1 MNTEVII
8 TILGILS
15 TLITALITGCVW
27 LSKRWREQRKIKH
40 QREIELETLKKKYH
54 TDIETL
60 RAALLAVNLTEI
72 TAPPEMKSLLK
83 ALLEKKDL

>member
-1 MNTEVII
+1 
-8 TILGILS
+8 
-15 TLITALITGCVW
+15 
-27 LSKRWREQRKIKH
+27 
-40 QREIELETLKKKYH
+40 
-54 TDIETL
+54 L